1 MQRRA
6 LVVDDE
12 PIVCQLIGKVLNSAG
27 IEALTL
33 TRSTEAPEIL
43 EEGIF
48 DVVFLDLHMPAPDG
62 IDLARQMRSSRFN
75 RETPIIMISDDQ
87 RPSALAVGFAAGAS
101 FFLYKPIDKDSL
113 LKLVRA
119 TQGVMGHERRRT
131 RRVPIQS
138 KVRLL
143 IGEEELE
150 GETVDIS
157 LSGVLVRAPR
167 IAPVG
172 SSVRMSLQL
181 SQRMRPI
188 VAAGS
193 VVRIQNGN
201 QMGIH
206 LDHLTVPESERLQEF
221 LLHSIPNE

>member
-6 LVVDDE
+6 LIVDDE
-12 PIVCQLIGKVLNSAG
+12 PVVCQLIGKVLKSAG

-43 EEGIF
+43 GEGIF

-62 IDLARQMRSSRFN
+62 IDLARQMRSSQVN
-75 RETPIIMISDDQ
+75 RATPIIMISDDQ
-87 RPSALAVGFAAGAS
+87 RPSALAVGFAAGAN
-101 FFLYKPIDKDSL
+101 FFLYKPIDKDRL

-131 RRVPIQS
+131 RRISIQS

-150 GETVDIS
+150 GETINIS

-193 VVRIQNGN
+193 VVRIQGGN

-206 LDHLTVPESERLQEF
+206 LDYLAVPESERLQEF

>member
-6 LVVDDE
+6 LIVDDE
-12 PIVCQLIGKVLNSAG
+12 PVVCQLIGKVLNSAG
-27 IEALTL
+27 IESLTL

-43 EEGIF
+43 EEGHF
-48 DVVFLDLHMPAPDG
+48 DIVFLDLHMPSPDG

-75 RETPIIMISDDQ
+75 RSTPIIMISDDQ

-101 FFLYKPIDKDSL
+101 FFLYKPIDKDRL

-119 TQGVMGHERRRT
+119 TQGAIGHERRRT

-143 IGEEELE
+143 ICDEELE
-150 GETVDIS
+150 AKTVDVS
-157 LSGVLVRAPR
+157 MSGVLVRAPR
-167 IAPVG
+167 VAPIG
-172 SSVRMSLQL
+172 SSLRMCMPL

-188 VAAGS
+188 VADGS
-193 VVRIQNGN
+193 VVRIAPGN

-206 LDHLTVPESERLQEF
+206 LEHLTLAESDRLQEF
-221 LLHSIPNE
+221 LLHSIPAE